1 MKPILTAEEYRRVD
15 QAYTGDMDQ
24 AMDRAGFAVAV
35 SAARL
40 GAGYGRRVVV
50 LAGPGNNG
58 GDGYVAARY
67 LKRRGAAVEI
77 HSLSE
82 PRAKEAIRAA
92 GLARELGVAVRPL
105 GAVTEADLV
114 IDALFGGGARGGMS
128 HEVLAWMD
136 TPAPV
141 LAVDYPTGLDPST
154 GAIEERAFRAV
165 ETVTFGTLKTGHV
178 RGEGPEHCG
187 AVTVADIGI
196 EGGEPSMWLAE
207 ESDAPRPARHRRTHK
222 WSAGAVLVA
231 GGSTGMVG
239 AAVLAARS
247 ALHYGA
253 GSVAVSSPRGDLVT
267 AAAPELLTMAFE
279 EAEARLDR
287 FDVVIAGP
295 GLAEEDRESVI
306 PIIGKAQRVLL
317 DAGGLDPIMV
327 DTATDGGADVVV
339 TPHAAE
345 FQRVTGIG
353 GGAFSVRA
361 YAGKKGV
368 VVLLKGNPTL
378 ISDGSEPVLVR
389 TGGPE
394 LASIGTGDVLSGMV
408 GALWA
413 RGLEPRTAAISGA
426 YWHGVAGANLA
437 SSTTLTADALARH
450 VGRFAFLPPTGGVPA
465 EPGRGA

>member
-187 AVTVADIGI
+187 GVTVVDLGI

-450 VGRFAFLPPTGGVPA
+450 VGRFAW
-465 EPGRGA
+465 

>member
-1 MKPILTAEEYRRVD
+1 MN
-15 QAYTGDMDQ
+15 Q

-67 LKRRGAAVEI
+67 LRRRGAAVEI
-77 HSLSE
+77 HALTE
-82 PRAKEAIRAA
+82 PRTDEAIQAA
-92 GLARELGVAVRPL
+92 HLARAQRVPVRPL
-105 GAVTEADLV
+105 GAVTAADLV
-114 IDALFGGGARGGMS
+114 IDALFGGGARGGLGP
-128 HEVLAWMD
+128 EVLAWME

-141 LAVDYPTGLDPST
+141 LAVDYPTGLDPSS
-154 GAIEERAFRAV
+154 GIVEERAFRAV

-187 AVTVADIGI
+187 VVTVADIGI

-207 ESDAPRPARHRRTHK
+207 EADAPRPGRSRRAHK

-247 ALHYGA
+247 ALHFGA
-253 GSVAVSSPRGDLVT
+253 GSVVVASPRADLVT
-267 AAAPELLTMAFE
+267 AAAPELLTATPE

-287 FDVVIAGP
+287 IDVVIAGP
-295 GLAEEDRESVI
+295 GLAEEDREAFLPV
-306 PIIGKAQRVLL
+306 IGKAQSVLL
-317 DAGGLDPIMV
+317 DAGGLEPGMV
-327 DTATDGGADVVV
+327 DAAAEGGADVIV

-345 FQRVTGIG
+345 FDRLTGVG

-368 VVLLKGNPTL
+368 TVLLKGNPTL
-378 ISDGSEPVLVR
+378 ISDGSEPILVR

-394 LASIGTGDVLSGMV
+394 LASIGTGDVLSGMI

-413 RGLEPRTAAISGA
+413 RGLDPRTAAISAA
-426 YWHGVAGANLA
+426 YWHGVAGADLA
-437 SSTTLTADALARH
+437 STATLTADALARH
-450 VGRFAFLPPTGGVPA
+450 VGRFAW
-465 EPGRGA
+465 

>member
-15 QAYTGDMDQ
+15 QAYTGNLDQ

-40 GAGYGRRVVV
+40 GAAYGRRVVV

-77 HSLSE
+77 HALTE
-82 PRAKEAIRAA
+82 PRTTEAIHAA
-92 GLARELGVAVRPL
+92 ALAKQQRVSVRPL
-105 GAVTEADLV
+105 AAVTDADLV
-114 IDALFGGGARGGMS
+114 IDALFGGGGRGGLAR
-128 HEVLAWMD
+128 EVLAWMD

-141 LAVDYPTGLDPST
+141 LAVDYPTGIDPSS
-154 GAIEERAFRAV
+154 GNVDERAFRAV
-165 ETVTFGTLKTGHV
+165 ETVTFGALKTGHV

-187 AVTVADIGI
+187 VVTVADIGI

-207 ESDAPRPARHRRTHK
+207 ESDAPRPGRHRRTHK

-247 ALHYGA
+247 ALHFGA
-253 GSVAVSSPRGDLVT
+253 GSVAVSSPRADLVT
-267 AAAPELLTMAFE
+267 AAAPELLTMAVE

-295 GLAEEDRESVI
+295 GLSEEDREAVI
-306 PIIGKAQRVLL
+306 PIVGKAHRVLL
-317 DAGGLDPIMV
+317 DAGGLDPVMV
-327 DTATDGGADVVV
+327 DAAAEGGADVVV

-345 FQRVTGIG
+345 FERVAGVG

-378 ISDGSEPVLVR
+378 ISDGSEPILVR

-413 RGLEPRTAAISGA
+413 RGLEPRTAAVSGA
-426 YWHGVAGANLA
+426 YWHGVAGADLA
-437 SSTTLTADALARH
+437 STTTLTSDALARH
-450 VGRFAFLPPTGGVPA
+450 VGRFAW
-465 EPGRGA
+465 

>member
-15 QAYTGDMDQ
+15 QAYTGDMHQ

-40 GAGYGRRVVV
+40 GAGYGRRVTV

-77 HSLSE
+77 HALSE
-82 PRAKEAIRAA
+82 PRTEEAIRAES
-92 GLARELGVAVRPL
+92 LARGQVVPIRPL
-105 GAVTEADLV
+105 GAVTDADLV
-114 IDALFGGGARGGMS
+114 IDALFGGGARGGLA

-154 GAIEERAFRAV
+154 GVVEERAFRAV

-178 RGEGPEHCG
+178 RGEGPEYCG
-187 AVTVADIGI
+187 VITVADIGI

-207 ESDAPRPARHRRTHK
+207 EDDAPRPGRPRRAHK

-247 ALHYGA
+247 ALHFGA
-253 GSVAVSSPRGDLVT
+253 GSVIVSSPRADLVT
-267 AAAPELLTMAFE
+267 AAAPELLTATPE

-287 FDVVIAGP
+287 IDVVIAGP
-295 GLAEEDRESVI
+295 GLAEDDREVFL
-306 PIIGKAQRVLL
+306 PVIGKAQRVLL
-317 DAGGLDPIMV
+317 DAGGLDPGMV
-327 DTATDGGADVVV
+327 DAAAEGGADVIV

-345 FQRVTGIG
+345 FGRLTGVG

-361 YAGKKGV
+361 YAGKKGA

-378 ISDGSEPVLVR
+378 VSDGSQPVLVR

-413 RGLEPRTAAISGA
+413 RGLDPRTAAISGA
-426 YWHGVAGANLA
+426 YWHGVAGADLA
-437 SSTTLTADALARH
+437 STTTLTADILARH
-450 VGRFAFLPPTGGVPA
+450 VGRFAW
-465 EPGRGA
+465 

>member
-15 QAYTGDMDQ
+15 QAYTGNLDQ

-77 HSLSE
+77 HALTE
-82 PRAKEAIRAA
+82 PRTTEAINAA
-92 GLARELGVAVRPL
+92 ALAQQQRVSMRPL
-105 GAVTEADLV
+105 AAVTDADLV
-114 IDALFGGGARGGMS
+114 IDALFGGGGRGGLAR
-128 HEVLAWMD
+128 EVLAWMD

-141 LAVDYPTGLDPST
+141 IAVDYPTGIDPSS
-154 GAIEERAFRAV
+154 GNVDERAFRAV
-165 ETVTFGTLKTGHV
+165 ETVTFGALKTGHV

-187 AVTVADIGI
+187 VVTVADIGI

-207 ESDAPRPARHRRTHK
+207 ESDAPRPGRHRRTHK

-247 ALHYGA
+247 ALHFGA
-253 GSVAVSSPRGDLVT
+253 GSVAVSSPRADLVT
-267 AAAPELLTMAFE
+267 AAAPELLTMAVE

-295 GLAEEDRESVI
+295 GLSEEDREAVI
-306 PIIGKAQRVLL
+306 PIVGKAHRVLL
-317 DAGGLDPIMV
+317 DAGGLDPVMV
-327 DTATDGGADVVV
+327 DAAAEGGADVVV
-339 TPHAAE
+339 TPHSAE
-345 FQRVTGIG
+345 FERVAGVG

-378 ISDGSEPVLVR
+378 ISDGSEPILVR

-413 RGLEPRTAAISGA
+413 RGLEPRTAAVSGA
-426 YWHGVAGANLA
+426 YWHGVAGADLA
-437 SSTTLTADALARH
+437 TTTTLTSDALARH
-450 VGRFAFLPPTGGVPA
+450 VGRFAW
-465 EPGRGA
+465 

>member
-15 QAYTGDMDQ
+15 QAYTGNLDQ

-40 GAGYGRRVVV
+40 GAAYGRRVVV

-77 HSLSE
+77 HALTE
-82 PRAKEAIRAA
+82 PRTTEAIHAA
-92 GLARELGVAVRPL
+92 ALAEQQRVSVRPL
-105 GAVTEADLV
+105 AAVKDADLV
-114 IDALFGGGARGGMS
+114 IDALFGGGGRGGLAR
-128 HEVLAWMD
+128 EVLAWMD

-141 LAVDYPTGLDPST
+141 LAVDYPTGIDPSS
-154 GAIEERAFRAV
+154 GNVDERAFRAV
-165 ETVTFGTLKTGHV
+165 ETVTFGALKTGHV

-187 AVTVADIGI
+187 VVTVADIGI

-207 ESDAPRPARHRRTHK
+207 ESDAPRPGRHRRTHK

-247 ALHYGA
+247 ALHFGA
-253 GSVAVSSPRGDLVT
+253 GSVAVSSPRADLVT
-267 AAAPELLTMAFE
+267 AAAPELLTMAVE

-295 GLAEEDRESVI
+295 GLSEEDREAVI
-306 PIIGKAQRVLL
+306 PIVGKAHRVLL
-317 DAGGLDPIMV
+317 DAGGLDPVMV
-327 DTATDGGADVVV
+327 DAAAEGGADVVV

-345 FQRVTGIG
+345 FERVAGVG

-378 ISDGSEPVLVR
+378 ISDGSEPILVR

-413 RGLEPRTAAISGA
+413 RGLEPRTAAVSGA
-426 YWHGVAGANLA
+426 YWHGVAGADLA
-437 SSTTLTADALARH
+437 TTTTLTSDALARH
-450 VGRFAFLPPTGGVPA
+450 VGRFAW
-465 EPGRGA
+465 

>member
-40 GAGYGRRVVV
+40 GAGYGRRVAV

-67 LKRRGAAVEI
+67 LKRRGAAVEV
-77 HSLSE
+77 HALSE
-82 PRAKEAIRAA
+82 PRAKEAIRGAA
-92 GLARELGVAVRPL
+92 LARSQGVIVRPL
-105 GAVTEADLV
+105 GAAVHANLV
-114 IDALFGGGARGGMS
+114 IDALFGGGVRGGLGR
-128 HEVLAWMD
+128 EILAWMD

-196 EGGEPSMWLAE
+196 DGGEASMWLAE
-207 ESDAPRPARHRRTHK
+207 ESDAPRPGRHRRTHK

-239 AAVLAARS
+239 AAILAARS

-253 GSVAVSSPRGDLVT
+253 GSVVVSSPRGDLVA
-267 AAAPELLTMAFE
+267 AAAPELLTMGFE
-279 EAEARLDR
+279 EAGARLDR

-295 GLAEEDRESVI
+295 GLGEEDRGSVI

-317 DAGGLDPIMV
+317 DAGGLDSTMV
-327 DTATDGGADVVV
+327 DAATDGGADVVV

-345 FQRVTGIG
+345 FQRVTGVG

-368 VVLLKGNPTL
+368 IVLLKGNPTL

-426 YWHGVAGANLA
+426 YWHGVAGADLA
-437 SSTTLTADALARH
+437 SATTVTADALARH
-450 VGRFAFLPPTGGVPA
+450 VGRFAW
-465 EPGRGA
+465 

>member
-15 QAYTGDMDQ
+15 QAYTGDLDQ
-24 AMDRAGFAVAV
+24 AMDRAGFAVAL

-67 LKRRGAAVEI
+67 LRRRGAAVEI
-77 HSLSE
+77 HALSE
-82 PRAKEAIRAA
+82 PRAKEAMRAA
-92 GLARELGVAVRPL
+92 ALAAEQGVPVRPL
-105 GAVTEADLV
+105 GAVAEADLV
-114 IDALFGGGARGGMS
+114 VDALFGGGVRGGLPR
-128 HEVLAWMD
+128 EVLAWMD

-141 LAVDYPTGLDPST
+141 LAVDYPTGLDPSS
-154 GAIEERAFRAV
+154 GVVEDRAFRAV

-187 AVTVADIGI
+187 VVTVADIGI
-196 EGGEPSMWLAE
+196 EGGEASMWLAE

-247 ALHYGA
+247 ALHFGA
-253 GSVAVSSPRGDLVT
+253 GSVAVSSPRADLVT
-267 AAAPELLTMAFE
+267 AAAPELLTMALE
-279 EAEARLDR
+279 GAEGRLDR

-295 GLAEEDRESVI
+295 GLAEEDREAVI
-306 PIIGKAQRVLL
+306 PVIGKAQRVLL
-317 DAGGLDPIMV
+317 DAGGLDPLMV
-327 DTATDGGADVVV
+327 DAANEGGAEVIV
-339 TPHAAE
+339 TPHTAE
-345 FQRVTGIG
+345 FARVAGVG

-378 ISDGSEPVLVR
+378 VSDGSEPVLVR

-408 GALWA
+408 GALWS

-426 YWHGVAGANLA
+426 YWHGLAGADLA
-437 SSTTLTADALARH
+437 TTTTLTADTLARH
-450 VGRFAFLPPTGGVPA
+450 IGRFAW
-465 EPGRGA
+465 

>member
-15 QAYTGDMDQ
+15 QAYTGNLDQ

-40 GAGYGRRVVV
+40 GAAYGRRVVV

-77 HSLSE
+77 HALTE
-82 PRAKEAIRAA
+82 PRTTEAIHAA
-92 GLARELGVAVRPL
+92 ALAEQQRVSVRPL
-105 GAVTEADLV
+105 AAVKDADLV
-114 IDALFGGGARGGMS
+114 IDALFGGGGRGGLAR
-128 HEVLAWMD
+128 EVLAWMD

-141 LAVDYPTGLDPST
+141 LAVDYPTGIDPSS
-154 GAIEERAFRAV
+154 GNVDERAFRAV
-165 ETVTFGTLKTGHV
+165 ETVTFGALKTGHV

-187 AVTVADIGI
+187 VVTVADIGI

-207 ESDAPRPARHRRTHK
+207 ESDAPRPGRHRRTHK

-247 ALHYGA
+247 ALHFGA
-253 GSVAVSSPRGDLVT
+253 GSVAVSSPRADLVT
-267 AAAPELLTMAFE
+267 AAAPELLTMAVE

-295 GLAEEDRESVI
+295 GLSEEDREAVI
-306 PIIGKAQRVLL
+306 PIVGKAHRVLL
-317 DAGGLDPIMV
+317 DAGGLDPVMV
-327 DTATDGGADVVV
+327 DAAAEGGADVVV

-345 FQRVTGIG
+345 FERVAGVG

-378 ISDGSEPVLVR
+378 ISDGSEPILVR

-413 RGLEPRTAAISGA
+413 RGLEPRSAAVSGA
-426 YWHGVAGANLA
+426 YWHGVAGADLA
-437 SSTTLTADALARH
+437 TTTTLTSDALARH
-450 VGRFAFLPPTGGVPA
+450 VGRFAW
-465 EPGRGA
+465 

>member
-77 HSLSE
+77 HALSE
-82 PRAKEAIRAA
+82 PKAKEAIRAA
-92 GLARELGVAVRPL
+92 ALARQQGVLLRPL
-105 GAVTEADLV
+105 GAVVEADLV
-114 IDALFGGGARGGMS
+114 IDALFGGGSRGGFS
-128 HEVLAWMD
+128 REVLAWME

-154 GAIEERAFRAV
+154 GVVEERAFRAI
-165 ETVTFGTLKTGHV
+165 ETVTFGALKTGHV

-187 AVTVADIGI
+187 VVTVADIGI
-196 EGGEPSMWLAE
+196 DGGKPSMWLAE
-207 ESDAPRPARHRRTHK
+207 ESDAPRPTRHRRTHK

-247 ALHYGA
+247 ALHFGA
-253 GSVAVSSPRGDLVT
+253 GSVAVSSPRADLVT

-279 EAEARLDR
+279 EAESRLDR

-295 GLAEEDRESVI
+295 GLAEDDREAVV
-306 PIIGKAQRVLL
+306 PIVGKAQRVLL
-317 DAGGLDPIMV
+317 DAGGLEPGMV
-327 DTATDGGADVVV
+327 DAAAEGGADVIV

-345 FQRVTGIG
+345 FERLVGVG

-361 YAGKKGV
+361 YAGKKGL

-378 ISDGSEPVLVR
+378 VSDGSEPVLVR
-389 TGGPE
+389 SGGPE
-394 LASIGTGDVLSGMV
+394 LASIGTGDVLSGMA

-413 RGLEPRTAAISGA
+413 RGLDPRTAAISAA
-426 YWHGVAGANLA
+426 YWHGVAGADLA
-437 SSTTLTADALARH
+437 TTTTLTADALAH
-450 VGRFAFLPPTGGVPA
+450 HIGRFAW
-465 EPGRGA
+465 

>member
-15 QAYTGDMDQ
+15 QAYTGNLDQ

-40 GAGYGRRVVV
+40 GAAYGRRVVV

-77 HSLSE
+77 HALTE
-82 PRAKEAIRAA
+82 PRTTEAINAA
-92 GLARELGVAVRPL
+92 ALAHQQRVSMRPL
-105 GAVTEADLV
+105 AAVTDADLV
-114 IDALFGGGARGGMS
+114 IDALFGGGGRGGLAR
-128 HEVLAWMD
+128 EVLAWMD

-141 LAVDYPTGLDPST
+141 IAVDYPTGIDPSS
-154 GAIEERAFRAV
+154 GNVDERAFRAV
-165 ETVTFGTLKTGHV
+165 ETVTFGALKTGHV

-187 AVTVADIGI
+187 VVTVADIGI

-207 ESDAPRPARHRRTHK
+207 ESDAPRPGRHRRTHK

-247 ALHYGA
+247 ALHFGA
-253 GSVAVSSPRGDLVT
+253 GSVAVSSPRADLVT
-267 AAAPELLTMAFE
+267 AAAPELLTMAVE
-279 EAEARLDR
+279 EAETRLDR

-295 GLAEEDRESVI
+295 GLSEEDREAVI
-306 PIIGKAQRVLL
+306 PIVGKAHRVLL
-317 DAGGLDPIMV
+317 DAGGLDPVMV
-327 DTATDGGADVVV
+327 DAAAEGGADVVV

-345 FQRVTGIG
+345 FERVAGVG

-378 ISDGSEPVLVR
+378 ISDGSEPILVR

-413 RGLEPRTAAISGA
+413 RGLEPRSAAVSGA
-426 YWHGVAGANLA
+426 YWHGVAGADLA
-437 SSTTLTADALARH
+437 TTTTLTSDALARH
-450 VGRFAFLPPTGGVPA
+450 VGRFAW
-465 EPGRGA
+465 

>member
-437 SSTTLTADALARH
+437 SSTTLTADALARQ
-450 VGRFAFLPPTGGVPA
+450 VGRFAW
-465 EPGRGA
+465 

>member
-295 GLAEEDRESVI
+295 GLAEEDREAVI

-450 VGRFAFLPPTGGVPA
+450 VGRFAW
-465 EPGRGA
+465 

>member
-1 MKPILTAEEYRRVD
+1 
-15 QAYTGDMDQ
+15 
-24 AMDRAGFAVAV
+24 
-35 SAARL
+35 
-40 GAGYGRRVVV
+40 
-50 LAGPGNNG
+50 
-58 GDGYVAARY
+58 
-67 LKRRGAAVEI
+67 
-77 HSLSE
+77 
-82 PRAKEAIRAA
+82 
-92 GLARELGVAVRPL
+92 
-105 GAVTEADLV
+105 
-114 IDALFGGGARGGMS
+114 
-128 HEVLAWMD
+128 MD

-450 VGRFAFLPPTGGVPA
+450 VGRFAW
-465 EPGRGA
+465 

>member
-15 QAYTGDMDQ
+15 QAYTGNLDQ

-77 HSLSE
+77 HALTE
-82 PRAKEAIRAA
+82 PRTTEAINAA
-92 GLARELGVAVRPL
+92 ALAQQQRVSMRPL
-105 GAVTEADLV
+105 AAVSDADLV
-114 IDALFGGGARGGMS
+114 IDALFGGGGRGGLAR
-128 HEVLAWMD
+128 EVLAWMD

-141 LAVDYPTGLDPST
+141 IAVDYPTGIDPSS
-154 GAIEERAFRAV
+154 GNVDERAFRAV
-165 ETVTFGTLKTGHV
+165 ETVTFGALKTGHV

-187 AVTVADIGI
+187 VVTVADIGI

-207 ESDAPRPARHRRTHK
+207 ESDAPRPGRHRRTHK

-247 ALHYGA
+247 ALHFGA
-253 GSVAVSSPRGDLVT
+253 GSVAVSSPRADLVT
-267 AAAPELLTMAFE
+267 AAAPELLTMAVE

-295 GLAEEDRESVI
+295 GLSEEDREAVI
-306 PIIGKAQRVLL
+306 PIVGKAHRVLL
-317 DAGGLDPIMV
+317 DAGGLDPVMV
-327 DTATDGGADVVV
+327 DAAAEGGADVVV
-339 TPHAAE
+339 TPHSAE
-345 FQRVTGIG
+345 FERVAGVG

-378 ISDGSEPVLVR
+378 ISDGSEPILVR

-413 RGLEPRTAAISGA
+413 RGLEPRTAAVSGA
-426 YWHGVAGANLA
+426 YWHGVAGADLA
-437 SSTTLTADALARH
+437 TTTTLTSDALARH
-450 VGRFAFLPPTGGVPA
+450 VGRFAW
-465 EPGRGA
+465 

>member
-92 GLARELGVAVRPL
+92 GLAHELGVAVRPL

-450 VGRFAFLPPTGGVPA
+450 VGRFAW
-465 EPGRGA
+465 

>member
-24 AMDRAGFAVAV
+24 AMDRAGFAVATA
-35 SAARL
+35 AARH

-77 HSLSE
+77 HALAE
-82 PRAKEAIRAA
+82 PRAEEAVRAA
-92 GLARELGVAVRPL
+92 SLAREAGVVVRQL
-105 GAVTEADLV
+105 GAVVEADLV
-114 IDALFGGGARGGMS
+114 IDSLFGGGGRGGLAP
-128 HEVLAWMD
+128 EVLAWMD

-141 LAVDYPTGLDPST
+141 VAVDYPTGLDPST
-154 GAIEERAFRAV
+154 GGVEERAFRAV

-178 RGEGPEHCG
+178 RGGGPDHCG
-187 AVTVADIGI
+187 EVTVADIGI

-207 ESDAPRPARHRRTHK
+207 EADAPRPGRPRRAHK
-222 WSAGAVLVA
+222 WSAGSVLVV

-239 AAVLAARS
+239 AAVLAGRS
-247 ALHYGA
+247 ALHFGA
-253 GSVAVSSPRGDLVT
+253 GSVAVASPRSDLIT

-279 EAEARLDR
+279 EMESRLDR

-295 GLAEEDRESVI
+295 GLAEQDRQSVMAI
-306 PIIGKAQRVLL
+306 VGKAQRVLL
-317 DAGGLDPIMV
+317 DAGGLDPAMV
-327 DTATDGGADVVV
+327 DAAREGGADVVI

-345 FQRVTGIG
+345 FERLTGVG
-353 GGAFSVRA
+353 GGAYSVRA
-361 YAGKKGV
+361 YAENKGIV
-368 VVLLKGNPTL
+368 ALLKGNPTL
-378 ISDGSEPVLVR
+378 VSDGSEPVLVR

-413 RGLEPRTAAISGA
+413 RGLDPGIAAVSGA
-426 YWHGVAGANLA
+426 YWHGIAGADLA
-437 SSTTLTADALARH
+437 RTTTLTADALARH
-450 VGRFAFLPPTGGVPA
+450 IGRFAW
-465 EPGRGA
+465 

>member
-15 QAYTGDMDQ
+15 QAYTGNLDQ

-40 GAGYGRRVVV
+40 GAAYGRRVVV

-77 HSLSE
+77 HALTE
-82 PRAKEAIRAA
+82 PRTTEAIHAA
-92 GLARELGVAVRPL
+92 ALAEQQRVSVRPL
-105 GAVTEADLV
+105 AAVTDADLV
-114 IDALFGGGARGGMS
+114 IDALFGGGGRGGLAR
-128 HEVLAWMD
+128 EVLAWMD

-141 LAVDYPTGLDPST
+141 LAVDYPTGIDPSS
-154 GAIEERAFRAV
+154 GNVDERAFRAV
-165 ETVTFGTLKTGHV
+165 ETVTFGALKTGHV

-187 AVTVADIGI
+187 VVTVADIGI

-207 ESDAPRPARHRRTHK
+207 ESDAPRPGRHRRTHK

-247 ALHYGA
+247 ALHFGA
-253 GSVAVSSPRGDLVT
+253 GSVAVSSPRADLVT
-267 AAAPELLTMAFE
+267 AAAPELLTMAVE

-295 GLAEEDRESVI
+295 GLSEEDREAVT
-306 PIIGKAQRVLL
+306 PIVGKAHRVLL
-317 DAGGLDPIMV
+317 DAGGLDPVMV
-327 DTATDGGADVVV
+327 DAAAEGGADVVV

-345 FQRVTGIG
+345 FERVAGVG

-378 ISDGSEPVLVR
+378 ISDGSEPILVR

-413 RGLEPRTAAISGA
+413 RGLEPRSAAVSGA
-426 YWHGVAGANLA
+426 YWHGVAGADLA
-437 SSTTLTADALARH
+437 TTTTLTSDALARH
-450 VGRFAFLPPTGGVPA
+450 VGRFAW
-465 EPGRGA
+465 

>member
-15 QAYTGDMDQ
+15 QAYTGNLDQ

-40 GAGYGRRVVV
+40 GAAYGRRVVV

-67 LKRRGAAVEI
+67 LKRRGAAVEV
-77 HSLSE
+77 HALTE
-82 PRAKEAIRAA
+82 PRTTEAIHAA
-92 GLARELGVAVRPL
+92 ALAEQQRVSVRPL
-105 GAVTEADLV
+105 AAVTDADLV
-114 IDALFGGGARGGMS
+114 IDALFGGGGRGGLAR
-128 HEVLAWMD
+128 EVLAWMD

-141 LAVDYPTGLDPST
+141 LAVDYPTGIDPSS
-154 GAIEERAFRAV
+154 GNVDERAFRAV
-165 ETVTFGTLKTGHV
+165 ETVTFGALKTGHV

-187 AVTVADIGI
+187 VVTVADIGI

-207 ESDAPRPARHRRTHK
+207 ESDAPRPGRHRRTHK

-247 ALHYGA
+247 ALHFGA
-253 GSVAVSSPRGDLVT
+253 GSVAVSSPRADLVT
-267 AAAPELLTMAFE
+267 AAAPELLTMAVE

-295 GLAEEDRESVI
+295 GLSEEDREAVI
-306 PIIGKAQRVLL
+306 PIVGKAHRVLL
-317 DAGGLDPIMV
+317 DAGGLDPVMV
-327 DTATDGGADVVV
+327 DAAAEGGADVVV

-345 FQRVTGIG
+345 FERVAGVG

-378 ISDGSEPVLVR
+378 ISDGSEPILVR

-413 RGLEPRTAAISGA
+413 RGLEPRSAAVSGA
-426 YWHGVAGANLA
+426 YWHGVAGADLA
-437 SSTTLTADALARH
+437 TTTTLTSDALARH
-450 VGRFAFLPPTGGVPA
+450 VGRFAW
-465 EPGRGA
+465 

>member
-1 MKPILTAEEYRRVD
+1 MKPILTAEENRRVD

-77 HSLSE
+77 HALTE
-82 PRAKEAIRAA
+82 PRTKEAIHAA
-92 GLARELGVAVRPL
+92 ALARQQQVSVRPL
-105 GAVTEADLV
+105 AAFTDADLV
-114 IDALFGGGARGGMS
+114 IDALFGGGVRGGLAR
-128 HEVLAWMD
+128 EVLSWMD
-136 TPAPV
+136 TRAPV
-141 LAVDYPTGLDPST
+141 LAVDYPTGIDPST
-154 GAIEERAFRAV
+154 GIVEERAFRAV
-165 ETVTFGTLKTGHV
+165 ETVTFGALKTGHV

-207 ESDAPRPARHRRTHK
+207 ESDAPRPGRHRRAHK

-247 ALHYGA
+247 ALHFGA
-253 GSVAVSSPRGDLVT
+253 GSVAVASPRADLVT
-267 AAAPELLTMAFE
+267 AAAPELLTMTLE

-295 GLAEEDRESVI
+295 GLSEDDREAVI
-306 PIIGKAQRVLL
+306 PIVGKAHRVLL
-317 DAGGLDPIMV
+317 DAGGLEPVMV
-327 DTATDGGADVVV
+327 DAAAEGGADVVV

-345 FQRVTGIG
+345 FERVTGVG

-378 ISDGSEPVLVR
+378 VSDGSEPILVR

-394 LASIGTGDVLSGMV
+394 LASIGTGDVLSGMA

-413 RGLEPRTAAISGA
+413 RGLEPRTAAVSGA
-426 YWHGVAGANLA
+426 YWHGVAGADLA
-437 SSTTLTADALARH
+437 TTTTLTADALARH
-450 VGRFAFLPPTGGVPA
+450 VGRFAW
-465 EPGRGA
+465 